1 MTMAHAA
8 GGWGVVRD
16 GLRTTLFLRP
26 LRRDAVVG
34 LPTVLGLGA
43 ALLLL
48 AVLGARVGNPGA
60 ARLSWPSFDR
70 GLLGPLL
77 VLFVCWLVTRA
88 RPGRAE
94 GDPDTTTVLAWL
106 AVQALVIGSVVHL
119 VRLGFYEIG
128 LPPRL
133 PPLFWLNAVRPV
145 ALLWW
150 LVAASVALMPLARS
164 MGARLA
170 VLTLLGV
177 VAAAVQGYPFRPA
190 WIRPPAPSAA
200 VAPPPPLT
208 LTQDALEAQSRTL
221 VEALDAIEPQRP
233 GVTDLY
239 ALTFAPYADEDVFS
253 REVKMVGAVMRER
266 FDTAGRQMN
275 LQNHASTLAT
285 APWATPLNL
294 RRAIGRMAERMDVHE
309 DILFL
314 HLTSH
319 GARNGRLA
327 ADFEPLEVDEVTPTD
342 LRRWLD
348 DAGVRYAVISISAC
362 FSGSWIPALEA
373 PGTLVLTA
381 ADATHTSYGC
391 GRKSELT
398 FFGRAMY
405 DEQLRTTRSFEAAFA
420 AALPVIDRREKEAGK
435 SDGPSNP
442 QMRMGAE
449 VRPRLEALV
458 KRLEQN

>member
-1 MTMAHAA
+1 MAKAE
-8 GGWGVVRD
+8 GGWGVVAD
-16 GLRTTLFLRP
+16 GLRSTLFLRP
-26 LRRDAVVG
+26 KRREAVAG
-34 LPTVLGLGA
+34 PLAVLGVGA
-43 ALLLL
+43 ALLLV
-48 AVLGARVGNPGA
+48 AVLGARLGVAGA
-60 ARLSWPSFDR
+60 TRLSWPSFDR
-70 GLLGPLL
+70 GLLGPVL
-77 VLFVCWLVTRA
+77 VLLTCWLVARA
-88 RPGRAE
+88 RPGRGE
-94 GDPDTTTVLAWL
+94 GEPGAATAFVWL
-106 AVQALVIGSVVHL
+106 AVQALVIGAVLHA
-119 VRLGFYEIG
+119 VRAGFFEFG
-128 LPPRL
+128 FPPWRS
-133 PPLFWLNAVRPV
+133 PIFWVNVVRPV

-150 LVAASVALMPLARS
+150 LVAASVVLMPLART
-164 MGARLA
+164 MVERLA
-170 VLTLLGV
+170 VLMLLGLA
-177 VAAAVQGYPFRPA
+177 AAAVQWHPFRPQ
-190 WIRPPAPSAA
+190 WIRPPTPSALA
-200 VAPPPPLT
+200 GPPPPA

-239 ALTFAPYADEDVFS
+239 VLTFAPYADEDVFS

-266 FDTAGRQMN
+266 FDAAGREMN
-275 LQNHASTLAT
+275 LQNHARTLAT
-285 APWATPLNL
+285 VPWATPLNL
-294 RRAIGRMAERMDVHE
+294 QRAIGRMAERMDVRE

-327 ADFEPLEVDEVTPTD
+327 ADFEPLEVDEVTPAD

-391 GRKSELT
+391 GRLSELT

-405 DEQLRTTRSFEAAFA
+405 DEQLRKTRSFEAAFA

-442 QMRMGAE
+442 QMRMGVE

-458 KRLEQN
+458 QRLEAQ